1 MRQYTLKT
9 KRRAGKFI
17 VDYDSELN
25 PEQLDAVMA
34 KGGPILVIAGAGSGK
49 TRTVTY
55 RVTRL
60 IESRV
65 DPSRILL
72 VTFTN
77 KASKEMLHRV
87 ELLIGTDVKKL
98 WGGTF
103 HHIGNLILRR
113 HADMI
118 GYNRN
123 YSILDRED
131 SKVLLEVCTT
141 DLQIDTKSK
150 RFPKGA
156 VLLDIISFSINTET
170 SIDKTIN
177 LKYPF
182 YYELSKEIK
191 RVAKQYVKRKKG
203 LNVMDYDDLLLNL
216 KFLFEENEDIRDK
229 YSNKFLHIL
238 VDEYQDTNKI
248 QADII
253 DLTASHHGNLM
264 VVGDDSQSIYSF
276 RGANFANI
284 IDFPKR
290 YPDTTIYKL
299 ETNYRSTDEVLN
311 LANTVIIHNV
321 KQFPKKLRAVRG
333 SGVKPGLIALSDVLQ
348 QAEFVAERL
357 LELRDEGISLN
368 SIAILYRAHY
378 QSMELQLELTRRG
391 IPYTIRSG
399 LRFFEQAHI
408 KDVTAYLKVIVN
420 PLDEI
425 AWKRILKLLPKIGN
439 ITADRI
445 WKYIR
450 EHNGSLSCL
459 ETDKI
464 NTLLSKGTI
473 TGWKVFVETIKNL
486 NQPEIKSSPTEMI
499 QTVLSDGYEEY
510 LHAKYPDYV
519 ERIEDIKQ
527 IGNYASQY
535 KSTESFLS
543 ELSLLGTVES
553 ETIVFGGEEDEN
565 VVLSSVHQA
574 KGLEWDV
581 VFIIWLADGYFPSSR
596 SLKSLEGEEEERRLF
611 YVAVTR
617 AKDELYLCYPIMNEK
632 AHMESYIMKPSRFL
646 KELEKDCYERWEVL
660 QE

>member
-1 MRQYTLKT
+1 M
-9 KRRAGKFI
+9 
-17 VDYDSELN
+17 
-25 PEQLDAVMA
+25 
-34 KGGPILVIAGAGSGK
+34 
-49 TRTVTY
+49 
-55 RVTRL
+55 
-60 IESRV
+60 
-65 DPSRILL
+65 
-72 VTFTN
+72 
-77 KASKEMLHRV
+77 
-87 ELLIGTDVKKL
+87 
-98 WGGTF
+98 
-103 HHIGNLILRR
+103 
-113 HADMI
+113 
-118 GYNRN
+118 
-123 YSILDRED
+123 
-131 SKVLLEVCTT
+131 
-141 DLQIDTKSK
+141 
-150 RFPKGA
+150 
-156 VLLDIISFSINTET
+156 
-170 SIDKTIN
+170 
-177 LKYPF
+177 
-182 YYELSKEIK
+182 
-191 RVAKQYVKRKKG
+191 
-203 LNVMDYDDLLLNL
+203 
-216 KFLFEENEDIRDK
+216 
-229 YSNKFLHIL
+229 
-238 VDEYQDTNKI
+238 
-248 QADII
+248 
-253 DLTASHHGNLM
+253 
-264 VVGDDSQSIYSF
+264 
-276 RGANFANI
+276 
-284 IDFPKR
+284 
-290 YPDTTIYKL
+290 
-299 ETNYRSTDEVLN
+299 
-311 LANTVIIHNV
+311 
-321 KQFPKKLRAVRG
+321 RG
-333 SGVKPGLIALSDVLQ
+333 SGIKPGLIALSDGLQ

-543 ELSLLGTVES
+543 ELALLGTVES

-632 AHMESYIMKPSRFL
+632 AYMESYIMKPSRFI
-646 KELEKDCYERWEVL
+646 KELEEDCYERWEVL